1 MQLDVSLLLLSCL
14 CYSSVIETLTRCPGN
29 ACREEPYCTAGSE
42 TPCCERQSD
51 RETES
56 ETEGLVRQKSGRH
69 IHSIQGEEDKSSCF
83 SVPEEPSAAW
93 EQWILSNP
101 PPQSGTITK
110 RTLIHFSGQTAEREQ
125 RESSV
130 GLIGGKTEARG
141 TSAGEHL
148 QSTNTINTSTRRS
161 RILSSHPRIR
171 PWSRARVGLFQH
183 KVPAHVNTLTS
194 DKTSGV
200 F

>member
-1 MQLDVSLLLLSCL
+1 MCRFSCSHVSATL
-14 CYSSVIETLTRCPGN
+14 SVIETLTRCPGN

-93 EQWILSNP
+93 EQWIHSNP

-110 RTLIHFSGQTAEREQ
+110 RTLIHFSGQTAAREQ
-125 RESSV
+125 RRINWRKNRSSWNE
-130 GLIGGKTEARG
+130 GWG
-141 TSAGEHL
+141 TSPVSQHHKHFHTAFRDPFISSPDPAMEPCPCRPFPT
-148 QSTNTINTSTRRS
+148 QSASTCK
-161 RILSSHPRIR
+161 H
-171 PWSRARVGLFQH
+171 
-183 KVPAHVNTLTS
+183 
-194 DKTSGV
+194 
-200 F
+200 